1 MIGLPLTLS
10 TGSGQADGLQ
20 RNPSTGSGRD
30 TVRVERVTERTRTL
44 DSGSKIQDSRTRV
57 EVVRDTIYVERKDS
71 VEVQELNVQHGTW
84 NMKPE
89 TIGDPKPSTLNLTL
103 KWILWIIIGLIA
115 LIITVKVCLL
125 RR

>member
-1 MIGLPLTLS
+1 M
-10 TGSGQADGLQ
+10 
-20 RNPSTGSGRD
+20 
-30 TVRVERVTERTRTL
+30 RVERVTERTRTL